1 MRWRFDEFMTGN
13 INQAVLY
20 SFTYQEDSFVS
31 FAMQYPNS
39 KLFTFIFWSTQT
51 KKILRYLLGPYSV
64 SHHRTIQALETSPLT
79 PGSASN
85 PWDCPA
91 GEDLAMHFNARP
103 LYKNNTTLL
112 PHTSTSSSN
121 SNGLIL
127 IAVPINK

>member
-85 PWDCPA
+85 PRA
-91 GEDLAMHFNARP
+91 QEFARSKKQKQDASRDAKQEGAYLSRGRP
-103 LYKNNTTLL
+103 SLYSLL
-112 PHTSTSSSN
+112 
-121 SNGLIL
+121 ID
-127 IAVPINK
+127 